1 MIPLY
6 RFVKRRVDVNV
17 LAEFAVRGRLAQS
30 GRPIMTSFWRGE
42 RFWAR
47 KRVES
52 YGRCLEPA
60 KVAAKRA
67 VGEALGY
74 VTQRWGGARCRWH
87 RCDEPVSL
95 VTCAGR
101 EPKKSSWFV
110 G

>member
-1 MIPLY
+1 MIPLH
-6 RFVKRRVDVNV
+6 RFVKRQVDVNV
-17 LAEFAVRGRLAQS
+17 LDEFAVGGRLAHS

-60 KVAAKRA
+60 KVAAGRA

-74 VTQRWGGARCRWH
+74 VT
-87 RCDEPVSL
+87 
-95 VTCAGR
+95 
-101 EPKKSSWFV
+101 
-110 G
+110 